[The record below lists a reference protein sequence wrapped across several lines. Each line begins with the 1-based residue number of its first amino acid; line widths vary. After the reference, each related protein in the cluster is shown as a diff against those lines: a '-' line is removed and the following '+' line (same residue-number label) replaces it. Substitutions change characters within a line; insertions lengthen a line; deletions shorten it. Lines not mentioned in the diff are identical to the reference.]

1 MNAKPEMLDF
11 VKAMSNPNRL
21 RIIGLLSQTSL
32 SRTEIASRLDL
43 SPKEALN
50 HLAYLEHV
58 GAILQSGESYT
69 LNDDKLATMAR
80 DKLAQEVPS
89 FKIPSDFD
97 DKSRKLLKAFL
108 TRDGGIRLIPPQPN
122 LQVVLK
128 YLVQFFEFDAN
139 YTEKEVNTIIRRFN
153 EDTASLRRELVEAG
167 MLARKSDGSR
177 YWRVK

>member
-1 MNAKPEMLDF
+1 
-11 VKAMSNPNRL
+11 
-21 RIIGLLSQTSL
+21 
-32 SRTEIASRLDL
+32 
-43 SPKEALN
+43 
-50 HLAYLEHV
+50 
-58 GAILQSGESYT
+58 
-69 LNDDKLATMAR
+69 MAR

-128 YLVQFFEFDAN
+128 YLIQFFEFDAN

-167 MLARKSDGSR
+167 MLARESDGSR
-177 YWRVK
+177 YWRMK